1 MSSRPNPMVHHH
13 GTSASAPVPSTMPC
27 LATTAAAAW
36 INKVLEET
44 ELEWLL
50 WVDLDTVI
58 IDASFVFPFKRF
70 RDADLV
76 VYGDEDG
83 TRAGDPAEGQAVSCQ
98 GGADVGCL
106 LHVQKLVGL
115 PIQL

>member
-1 MSSRPNPMVHHH
+1 
-13 GTSASAPVPSTMPC
+13 MPC

-83 TRAGDPAEGQAVSCQ
+83 TRAGDPAEGQAVGWRRVHSWAACCVCEGWWACQSCCVKRLPAALSRAQ
-98 GGADVGCL
+98 HCHSCPGAL
-106 LHVQKLVGL
+106 ES
-115 PIQL
+115 

>member
-1 MSSRPNPMVHHH
+1 
-13 GTSASAPVPSTMPC
+13 MPC

-83 TRAGDPAEGQAVSCQ
+83 TRAGDPAEGQAVNWRGVQVLNACCICRHWWGPPS
-98 GGADVGCL
+98 L
-106 LHVQKLVGL
+106 L
-115 PIQL
+115 

>member
-1 MSSRPNPMVHHH
+1 M
-13 GTSASAPVPSTMPC
+13 
-27 LATTAAAAW
+27 
-36 INKVLEET
+36 LEET

-76 VYGDEDG
+76 IYGDEDG
-83 TRAGDPAEGQAVSCQ
+83 TRAGDPAEGRAVSWWGVQSLSACCVCRSWWACQ
-98 GGADVGCL
+98 FWCRS
-106 LHVQKLVGL
+106 GL
-115 PIQL
+115 PAAHLGA